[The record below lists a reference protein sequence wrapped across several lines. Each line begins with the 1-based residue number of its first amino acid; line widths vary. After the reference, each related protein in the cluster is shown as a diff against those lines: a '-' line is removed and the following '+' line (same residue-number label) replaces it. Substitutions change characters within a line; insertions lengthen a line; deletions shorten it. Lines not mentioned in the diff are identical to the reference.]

1 MRILRQRKTLME
13 KENKIKEFWRAV
25 KFAII
30 SASAG
35 IIQIGSFALMD
46 LFIESYILKSYIALT
61 LSVVWNFTINRKI
74 TFKSVNNVPIAM
86 LKTLG
91 YYAVFGP
98 LSIHLADLYLVKTL
112 GWNEILVQAITMLI
126 NFVTEFLFQRF
137 VVYGKSC
144 DTAVK
149 KDTEKQEISQLNEE
163 ERNAD
168 KEVVSK
174 D

>member
-1 MRILRQRKTLME
+1 ME
-13 KENKIKEFWRAV
+13 KEKAKELWRAL
-25 KFAII
+25 KFAIV

-46 LFIESYILKSYIALT
+46 LFLDNYVLKSYIALT

-74 TFKSVNNVPIAM
+74 TFKSVANVPIAM

-98 LSIHLADLYLVKTL
+98 LSIHLADMYLVKTL
-112 GWNEILVQAITMLI
+112 YWNEILVQAITMLV

-137 VVYGKSC
+137 FVYRNTC
-144 DTAVK
+144 DTSVKAKEQNAESTENVEEVAVASDEK
-149 KDTEKQEISQLNEE
+149 TEE
-163 ERNAD
+163 
-168 KEVVSK
+168 
-174 D
+174 